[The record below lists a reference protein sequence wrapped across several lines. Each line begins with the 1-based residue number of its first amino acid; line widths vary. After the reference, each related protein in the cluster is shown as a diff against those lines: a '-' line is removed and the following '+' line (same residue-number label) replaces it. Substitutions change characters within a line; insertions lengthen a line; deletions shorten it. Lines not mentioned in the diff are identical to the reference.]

1 MSSKYFQIYLYAQP
15 LPLIPSVRPSEGHTC
30 RWFHINS
37 PFMVGFFLNIFQ
49 VVTALLGFPTNKN
62 FSNKAEQTSSLFC
75 SKCFRLFNEQS
86 KLCSLYILFFFGEQI
101 SRTIKND
108 ICSMNFLKAHF
119 DFFVHKQNDKLRE
132 VCLPRNSVLKV
143 TFWLVCWIKTR
154 SSWSIFAS
162 QSNGVHIFN
171 CLLVKKN
178 TKCVKFVSLSK

>member
-75 SKCFRLFNEQS
+75 SKCFRLFNELS
-86 KLCSLYILFFFGEQI
+86 KLCSLYILLFFGEQI
-101 SRTIKND
+101 SPIKND

-154 SSWSIFAS
+154 SFWSFFAS